1 VAGSLLAQL
10 FYKEFFMIS
19 SNFRRSAARPAR
31 LVALTV
37 LVGSLSVL
45 AACANDTAS
54 SSVYSY
60 GQAQREQI
68 VRTGTVEAVR
78 GVTIQKDSSSGAGVI
93 AGGAL
98 GGVAASTI
106 GGGTGNILAT
116 IGGGLLGAMAGNAVE
131 NRVGQTQGQ
140 EITVRL
146 DNGETRVIAQ
156 AADVAIGVGQRVRL
170 ISGNGPTRVVPM

>member
-1 VAGSLLAQL
+1 
-10 FYKEFFMIS
+10 MIS
-19 SNFRRSAARPAR
+19 TSFRRSVARPAR
-31 LVALTV
+31 LLALTA
-37 LVGSLSVL
+37 LVGSLSML
-45 AACANDTAS
+45 AACANDNAS

-78 GVTIQKDSSSGAGVI
+78 NVTIQKDSTSGAGVI

-106 GGGTGNILAT
+106 GGGTGQVLAT
-116 IGGGLLGAMAGNAVE
+116 IGGGILGAMAGNAVE
-131 NRVGQTQGQ
+131 NQVGKTKGL

-156 AADVAIGVGQRVRL
+156 AADVPVGVGQRVRL

>member
-1 VAGSLLAQL
+1 MSSIKLERSGMRSSRVVVA
-10 FYKEFFMIS
+10 
-19 SNFRRSAARPAR
+19 
-31 LVALTV
+31 VALAA
-37 LVGSLSVL
+37 SMAVL
-45 AACANDTAS
+45 AGCANDTAS

-60 GQAQREQI
+60 GQAQREQV

-78 GVTIQKDSSSGAGVI
+78 QVTIQRDKSSGAGVL

-98 GGVAASTI
+98 GGVAGSTI

-116 IGGGLLGAMAGNAVE
+116 IGGGILGAVAGNAVE
-131 NRVGQTQGQ
+131 NQTGKTRGL

-156 AADVAIGVGQRVRL
+156 AADVAISAGQRVRL

>member
-1 VAGSLLAQL
+1 MA
-10 FYKEFFMIS
+10 
-19 SNFRRSAARPAR
+19 
-31 LVALTV
+31 
-37 LVGSLSVL
+37 VL
-45 AACANDTAS
+45 AGCANDTAS
-54 SSVYSY
+54 GSVYSY

-78 GVTIQKDSSSGAGVI
+78 NVVIQKDSSSGAGVL

-98 GGVAASTI
+98 GGVAGNTI
-106 GGGTGNILAT
+106 GGGRGNILAT
-116 IGGGLLGAMAGNAVE
+116 IGGGILGAVAGNAVE
-131 NRVGQTQGQ
+131 NQVGKTQGL

>member
-1 VAGSLLAQL
+1 MSSSFLSPAGGRSARLLAMATLAGSL
-10 FYKEFFMIS
+10 
-19 SNFRRSAARPAR
+19 
-31 LVALTV
+31 TV
-37 LVGSLSVL
+37 LAG
-45 AACANDTAS
+45 CANDTAS

-68 VRTGTVEAVR
+68 VRLGTVDAVR
-78 GVTIQKDSSSGAGVI
+78 SVTIQSDRSSGAGAL

-106 GGGTGNILAT
+106 GGGTGQVLAT

-131 NRVGQTQGQ
+131 NNMGKSQGL

-156 AADVAIGVGQRVRL
+156 AADVAISAGQRVRV

>member
-1 VAGSLLAQL
+1 MQTRHITRANPRRCLAIAAVTGSLL
-10 FYKEFFMIS
+10 I
-19 SNFRRSAARPAR
+19 
-31 LVALTV
+31 
-37 LVGSLSVL
+37 L
-45 AACANDTAS
+45 AGCAHDTAS

-68 VRTGTVEAVR
+68 VRLGTVESVR
-78 GVTIQKDSSSGAGVI
+78 PVTIQRDKTSGVGTI

-98 GGVAASTI
+98 GGVAGSTV
-106 GGGTGNILAT
+106 GGGTGRVLAT
-116 IGGGLLGAMAGNAVE
+116 IGGAILGGVAGDAVE
-131 NRVGQTQGQ
+131 HQVGKTNGL

-156 AADVAIGVGQRVRL
+156 AADVAISAGQRVRL

>member
-1 VAGSLLAQL
+1 MNLSHLHRTGLRSARVLVLTALAGSV
-10 FYKEFFMIS
+10 I
-19 SNFRRSAARPAR
+19 
-31 LVALTV
+31 
-37 LVGSLSVL
+37 VL
-45 AACANDTAS
+45 AGCANDNAS

-78 GVTIQKDSSSGAGVI
+78 NVTIQKDSSSGAGVL

-98 GGVAASTI
+98 GGVAGNTI
-106 GGGTGNILAT
+106 GRGSGNVLAT
-116 IGGGLLGAMAGNAVE
+116 IGGGILGAVAGNAVE
-131 NRVGQTQGQ
+131 NRVGKTAGL